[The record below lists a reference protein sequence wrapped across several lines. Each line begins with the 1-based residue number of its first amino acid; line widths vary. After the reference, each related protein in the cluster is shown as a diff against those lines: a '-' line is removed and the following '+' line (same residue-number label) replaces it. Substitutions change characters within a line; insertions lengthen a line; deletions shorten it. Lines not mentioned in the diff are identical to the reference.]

1 MRRKYTFAA
10 LAAFVMTFEIPAA
23 TITPSAFTTDALKA
37 AIASAS
43 AGDTVDL
50 SGFSGTLTV
59 NEVLFPAASMT
70 IRGPADRSV
79 VLTTSIAAIASSRR
93 RTRP

>member
-1 MRRKYTFAA
+1 MKKLTFPLLA
-10 LAAFVMTFEIPAA
+10 LLAFAIPVSAA
-23 TITPSAFTTDALKA
+23 TIAPTAFTSDALKA
-37 AIASAS
+37 AIASAG

-79 VLTTSIAAIASSRR
+79 VLTTSIASGSMGH
-93 RTRP
+93 